1 MICPHCA
8 SEIEPA
14 EGRCPDCNGAIGPDT
29 LFRERETE
37 VSSPDDAADQTQLAS
52 LEDHDETLFAGEG
65 ATVIEAPAIE
75 DSGSQDEEDRPEDGT
90 VLMDE
95 DATQLM
101 GEDATHLMGEEATL
115 LAGGS
120 APTPPEPSRDSG
132 PLEAEQRFGDRY
144 HIIKLLGLGGMGAVY
159 QAWDTELE
167 IVVAIKVIRPEAAA
181 DPKMA
186 AELDQRFK
194 RELLLAREVTHKNV
208 VRIHDLGEMEGI
220 KYITMSFIEGE
231 DLSSI
236 IKREG
241 KLPIPQALQITRDV
255 VSGLVVAHEAGV
267 VHRDMKPANIMIGK
281 ADGNAYI
288 MDFGIARSASEV
300 VKAALPEGDI
310 PLPSKGTQVHGH
322 TMAGAIVG
330 TFEYMAPEQF
340 RGEVADQR
348 ADLYTMGLILYDM
361 LAGRRR
367 SKSARSVVAE
377 VQKRTK
383 KSPPPLREVDPEIPE
398 PLAQVVEHCLEPDPD
413 DRFQTAKELEQAL
426 DLLDDDG
433 TLKPIKRTLT
443 WKLMATAATI
453 VLALLAG
460 TFWFARTRAPEEA
473 PEPMSILVA
482 DLHNETGDQSFN
494 GALEQALSIAME
506 GAGFISAYSRSS
518 AQETAE
524 KIQPGSHLDQRMAQ
538 LISRREGIDVVLAAT
553 LAQKGSG
560 YRVSVEALDAAL
572 ESEDAKPLAKVRA
585 TAKTRDDVLPA
596 VGRLAS
602 DLRKRLGD
610 TTPESARLAASE
622 TVTASSIEALQAYT
636 RAQDLAD
643 ANKNEEALAAY
654 EETIEL
660 DPNFG
665 RAYAGM
671 GVIYTIFKDEE
682 KTKAAYDEALK
693 LVDRM
698 SEREKYRTLGTYYMS
713 VARNYEKAIENYE
726 TLIEL
731 YPADNVG
738 HSNLA
743 LAYLNTGNVQ
753 RALEEGRL
761 ALELYPGQWADSYNY
776 AMYSMYAGDFDT
788 AEAEGSKVVEQVPT
802 FELAFVPV
810 ALSRLA
816 RDDYEGALSVYEQL
830 AATSPYGASLARYG
844 MADLEIYRGRFRK
857 ALEILEE
864 AIALDEESGGSG
876 MLAQNYVAA
885 AQARLLLGETDRAL
899 EAARRAA
906 ELSSHESVLFPAAL
920 VLLEAGSIAEAE
932 SIARD
937 LENRLQT
944 LTSAYARLIEAE
956 VARSR
961 EQYAEAIQKFRDS
974 IELRDTW
981 FARFLLGR
989 LYVDREL
996 YPEAMAELDLAV
1008 ERHGEAADVFFYDT
1022 PTLRYLPEAYYW
1034 LARAQQPIG
1043 VAEARENYEWFL
1055 EHRASADSPNP
1066 LAADA
1071 SQRWSSLGLAETG

>member
-1 MICPHCA
+1 MICPHCS
-8 SEIEPA
+8 SEVEPA
-14 EGRCPDCNGAIGPDT
+14 EGRCPDCNGPIGPDT

-37 VSSPDDAADQTQLAS
+37 VPPG
-52 LEDHDETLFAGEG
+52 DHDETLFAGEG
-65 ATVIEAPAIE
+65 ATVIEPANGE
-75 DSGSQDEEDRPEDGT
+75 TSESQNEEHGPEDGT
-90 VLMDE
+90 VLLD
-95 DATQLM
+95 D
-101 GEDATHLMGEEATL
+101 DATHLMGEDETHL
-115 LAGGS
+115 MGGDAPQSDGES
-120 APTPPEPSRDSG
+120 APAPPRAQQDTG
-132 PLEAEQRFGDRY
+132 PLESGQNFGNRY

-167 IVVAIKVIRPEAAA
+167 IVVAIKVIRPEAAS

-267 VHRDMKPANIMIGK
+267 VHRDMKPANIMIAK
-281 ADGNAYI
+281 ADSNAYI

-300 VKAALPEGDI
+300 VKKALPDGDI
-310 PLPSKGTQVHGH
+310 PTPTTGTPVHGH
-322 TMAGAIVG
+322 TVAGAIVG

-348 ADLYTMGLILYDM
+348 SDLYTMGLILYDM
-361 LAGRRR
+361 LAGKRRA
-367 SKSARSVVAE
+367 KSGHSAVAE

-383 KSPPPLREVDPEIPE
+383 ESPPPLREVDPEIPE
-398 PLAQVVEHCLEPDPD
+398 PLEQLVSHCLETDPNE
-413 DRFQTAKELEQAL
+413 RFQSTAELEAAL
-426 DLLDDDG
+426 DLLDDVG
-433 TLKPIKRTLT
+433 TLKPVKRTLT
-443 WKLMATAATI
+443 GKLMATAATI
-453 VLALLAG
+453 VIALLAG

-482 DLHNETGDQSFN
+482 DFQNETGDQTFN
-494 GALEQALSIAME
+494 GALEQALTIAME
-506 GAGFISAYSRSS
+506 GAGFISAFPRSN
-518 AQETAE
+518 ALETAE
-524 KIQPGSHLDQRMAQ
+524 ELQPGGGLDKLMSQ
-538 LISRREGIDVVLAAT
+538 LISRREGIDVVLAGT
-553 LAQKGSG
+553 LTPKGSG
-560 YRVSVEALDAAL
+560 YRISAEALDAAL
-572 ESEDAKPLAKVRA
+572 ESEGSKPLAKASA
-585 TAKTRDDVLPA
+585 TAKTREDVLPA
-596 VGRLAS
+596 VGRVAS

-622 TVTASSIEALQAYT
+622 TVTASSLEALQAYT

-643 ANKNEEALAAY
+643 ANKNEEALVAY
-654 EETIEL
+654 QETVEL

-682 KTKAAYDEALK
+682 KTKAAYDQALK

-726 TLIEL
+726 KLVEL

-738 HSNLA
+738 HGNLA

-761 ALELYPGQWADSYNY
+761 ALELYPGQWADRYNY
-776 AMYSMYAGDFDT
+776 AMYSMYSGDFDT

-810 ALSRLA
+810 ALSRAA
-816 RDDYEGALSVYEQL
+816 RDDFDGALSGYAQL
-830 AATSPYGASLARYG
+830 EETGPYGASLADFGR
-844 MADLEIYRGRFRK
+844 ADLEMYRGGFRQ
-857 ALEILEE
+857 AAEILEE
-864 AIALDEESGGSG
+864 AIARDEESGNTG
-876 MLAQNYVAA
+876 MLAQSYVAA
-885 AQARLLLGETDRAL
+885 AEAYLVLDEKERAL
-899 EAARRAA
+899 EAARNAIA
-906 ELSSHESVLFPAAL
+906 LSSHESVVFPAAL
-920 VLLEAGSIAEAE
+920 VFLQAGSVEEAEA
-932 SIARD
+932 IARELD
-937 LENRLQT
+937 NRLQT

-956 VARSR
+956 VAVRR
-961 EQYAEAIQKFRDS
+961 EEYAEAIQKFRDS
-974 IELRDTW
+974 IEQRDTW

-996 YPEAMAELDLAV
+996 YPEAMAELDLAL
-1008 ERHGEAADVFFYDT
+1008 ERRGEAADVFFYDT
-1022 PTLRYLPEAYYW
+1022 PSLRYLPEAYYW
-1034 LARAQQPIG
+1034 LARAQEPIG
-1043 VAEARENYEWFL
+1043 IGEARENYEWFL
-1055 EHRASADSPNP
+1055 EHRTNADSPDP

>member
-14 EGRCPDCNGAIGPDT
+14 EGRCPDCSAAIGLDT

-37 VSSPDDAADQTQLAS
+37 IPTPDGSEDKTQFLAS
-52 LEDHDETLFAGEG
+52 EDHEETLFAGEG
-65 ATVIEAPAIE
+65 ATVIEAPTTE
-75 DSGSQDEEDRPEDGT
+75 DSGPQDETDRPEDGT

-101 GEDATHLMGEEATL
+101 GEDATL
-115 LAGGS
+115 LAGK
-120 APTPPEPSRDSG
+120 PPSPSPPRAKQDNG
-132 PLEAEQRFGDRY
+132 PLESGQNFGNRY

-167 IVVAIKVIRPEAAA
+167 IVVAIKVIRPEAAS

-267 VHRDMKPANIMIGK
+267 VHRDMKPANIMIAK
-281 ADGNAYI
+281 ADSNAYI

-300 VKAALPEGDI
+300 VKKALPDGDI
-310 PLPSKGTQVHGH
+310 PTPTTTTPVHGH
-322 TMAGAIVG
+322 TVAGAIVG

-348 ADLYTMGLILYDM
+348 SDLYTMGLILYDM
-361 LAGRRR
+361 LAGKRRA
-367 SKSARSVVAE
+367 KSGHSAVAE

-383 KSPPPLREVDPEIPE
+383 ESPPPLREVDPEIPE
-398 PLAQVVEHCLEPDPD
+398 PLEQLVSHCLETDPNE
-413 DRFQTAKELEQAL
+413 RFQTTKELEQAL

-433 TLKPIKRTLT
+433 TLKPVKRTLT

-453 VLALLAG
+453 VVALLAG

-482 DLHNETGDQSFN
+482 DFQNETGDRAFDS
-494 GALEQALSIAME
+494 ALEQALTIAME

-518 AQETAE
+518 ALETAE
-524 KIQPGSHLDQRMAQ
+524 ELQPGSGLDEEMAQ
-538 LISRREGIDVVLAAT
+538 LISRREGIDVVLAGT
-553 LAQKGSG
+553 VSEKGSG

-572 ESEDAKPLAKVRA
+572 ETEDAKPLAKA
-585 TAKTRDDVLPA
+585 SASAKTREDVLSA
-596 VGRLAS
+596 VGRVAS

-622 TVTASSIEALQAYT
+622 TVTASSLEALQAYT

-654 EETIEL
+654 QETVEL

-713 VARNYEKAIENYE
+713 VARNY
-726 TLIEL
+726 
-731 YPADNVG
+731 
-738 HSNLA
+738 
-743 LAYLNTGNVQ
+743 
-753 RALEEGRL
+753 
-761 ALELYPGQWADSYNY
+761 
-776 AMYSMYAGDFDT
+776 
-788 AEAEGSKVVEQVPT
+788 
-802 FELAFVPV
+802 
-810 ALSRLA
+810 
-816 RDDYEGALSVYEQL
+816 
-830 AATSPYGASLARYG
+830 
-844 MADLEIYRGRFRK
+844 
-857 ALEILEE
+857 
-864 AIALDEESGGSG
+864 
-876 MLAQNYVAA
+876 
-885 AQARLLLGETDRAL
+885 
-899 EAARRAA
+899 
-906 ELSSHESVLFPAAL
+906 
-920 VLLEAGSIAEAE
+920 
-932 SIARD
+932 
-937 LENRLQT
+937 
-944 LTSAYARLIEAE
+944 
-956 VARSR
+956 
-961 EQYAEAIQKFRDS
+961 
-974 IELRDTW
+974 
-981 FARFLLGR
+981 
-989 LYVDREL
+989 
-996 YPEAMAELDLAV
+996 
-1008 ERHGEAADVFFYDT
+1008 
-1022 PTLRYLPEAYYW
+1022 
-1034 LARAQQPIG
+1034 
-1043 VAEARENYEWFL
+1043 
-1055 EHRASADSPNP
+1055 
-1066 LAADA
+1066 
-1071 SQRWSSLGLAETG
+1071 

>member
-1 MICPHCA
+1 
-8 SEIEPA
+8 
-14 EGRCPDCNGAIGPDT
+14 
-29 LFRERETE
+29 
-37 VSSPDDAADQTQLAS
+37 
-52 LEDHDETLFAGEG
+52 
-65 ATVIEAPAIE
+65 
-75 DSGSQDEEDRPEDGT
+75 
-90 VLMDE
+90 MDE

-132 PLEAEQRFGDRY
+132 PLEAGQKFGDRY

-208 VRIHDLGEMEGI
+208 VRIHDLGEMEGM

-236 IKREG
+236 IEREG
-241 KLPIPQALQITRDV
+241 KLPISQALQITRDV

-267 VHRDMKPANIMIGK
+267 VHRDLKPANIMIAK
-281 ADGNAYI
+281 ADSNAYI

-300 VKAALPEGDI
+300 VQETQAKLDI
-310 PLPSKGTQVHGH
+310 PEAATGTQIHGH
-322 TMAGAIVG
+322 TVAGAIVG

-348 ADLYTMGLILYDM
+348 SDLYTMGLILYDM

-367 SKSARSVVAE
+367 SKTAHSAFAE

-383 KSPPPLREVDPEIPE
+383 ESPPPLREVDPEIPE
-398 PLAQVVEHCLEPDPD
+398 PLEQLVSHCLETDPSE
-413 DRFQTAKELEQAL
+413 RFQTTAELEAAL

-433 TLKPIKRTLT
+433 TLKPVKRTLT
-443 WKLMATAATI
+443 WKLMATAAAI
-453 VLALLAG
+453 VIALLAG

-482 DLHNETGDQSFN
+482 DFQYQTGNQSFN
-494 GALEQALSIAME
+494 GALEQALTIAME
-506 GAGFISAYSRSS
+506 GAGFISAYSRPS
-518 AQETAE
+518 AQATAE
-524 KIQPGSHLDQRMAQ
+524 ELLPGAGLDTQMAQ
-538 LISRREGIDVVLAAT
+538 LISRREGIDVVLAGT
-553 LAQKGSG
+553 LSPKGSG
-560 YRVSVEALDAAL
+560 YRISVEALDATA
-572 ESEDAKPLAKVRA
+572 EAEGAKPLAKA
-585 TAKTRDDVLPA
+585 SANARDMDEVLPA

-654 EETIEL
+654 QETIEL
-660 DPNFG
+660 DPSFG

-682 KTKAAYDEALK
+682 NTKAAYDEALK

-761 ALELYPGQWADSYNY
+761 ALELYPGQWADRYNY
-776 AMYSMYAGDFDT
+776 AMYSMYSGDFDT
-788 AEAEGSKVVEQVPT
+788 AETEGARVVEQVPT
-802 FELAFVPV
+802 FELSFLPV
-810 ALSRLA
+810 ALSRAA
-816 RDDYEGALSVYEQL
+816 RDDYEGALAVYNEL
-830 AATSPYGASLARYG
+830 AATSPFGASLASFGR
-844 MADLEIYRGRFRK
+844 ADLEMYRGGFRR
-857 ALEILEE
+857 ALEILQE
-864 AIALDEESGGSG
+864 AIALDEETGNTG

-885 AQARLLLGETDRAL
+885 AEALLVLDNKEQAL
-899 EAARRAA
+899 EAARKAA
-906 ELSSHESVLFPAAL
+906 GLSSHESVLLPAAL
-920 VLLEAGSIAEAE
+920 VLLRAGSVEEAE
-932 SIARD
+932 VIARD
-937 LENRLQT
+937 LDDRLQT

-956 VARSR
+956 VAVSQG
-961 EQYAEAIQKFRDS
+961 EYGTAIEKFRDS
-974 IELRDTW
+974 IERRDTW
-981 FARFLLGR
+981 FARLLLGR

-1008 ERHGEAADVFFYDT
+1008 ERHGEVTDVFFYDT
-1022 PTLRYLPEAYYW
+1022 PSLRYLPEAYYW
-1034 LARAQQPIG
+1034 LARAQEPIG
-1043 VAEARENYEWFL
+1043 VAEAQENYEWFL
-1055 EHRASADSPNP
+1055 NHRIDADSPDP

>member
-8 SEIEPA
+8 SEVEPA
-14 EGRCPDCNGAIGPDT
+14 EGRCPDCSGAIGPDT

-37 VSSPDDAADQTQLAS
+37 IPTTDGSEDKTQFLSS
-52 LEDHDETLFAGEG
+52 EDHDETLLAGEG
-65 ATVIEAPAIE
+65 ATVLDSPTTDEA
-75 DSGSQDEEDRPEDGT
+75 GSQDEGDLSEDTT

-95 DATQLM
+95 DATLI
-101 GEDATHLMGEEATL
+101 
-115 LAGGS
+115 AGDT
-120 APTPPEPSRDSG
+120 APTPPSASEDTG
-132 PLEAEQRFGDRY
+132 PLESGQNFGNRY

-167 IVVAIKVIRPEAAA
+167 IIVAVKVIRPEAAS

-236 IKREG
+236 VKREG

-281 ADGNAYI
+281 EDSNAYI
-288 MDFGIARSASEV
+288 MDFGIARSASDV
-300 VKAALPEGDI
+300 VQQVLPESADI
-310 PLPSKGTQVHGH
+310 PAATTTTPVHGH
-322 TMAGAIVG
+322 TVAGAIVG

-361 LAGRRR
+361 LTGRRR
-367 SKSARSVVAE
+367 SKSARSAVAE
-377 VQKRTK
+377 VQRRTK
-383 KSPPPLREVDPEIPE
+383 ESPPPLREVDPEIPE
-398 PLAQVVEHCLEPDPD
+398 PLEQLVSHCLEPDPD
-413 DRFQTAKELEQAL
+413 DRFQTTGELEAAL
-426 DLLDDDG
+426 DLIDDDG
-433 TLKPIKRTLT
+433 TLKPVKRTLT
-443 WKLMATAATI
+443 WKLMATAAAI
-453 VLALLAG
+453 VIALLAG

-482 DLHNETGDQSFN
+482 DFKNETGDASFD
-494 GALEQALSIAME
+494 GALEQALTISME
-506 GAGFISAYSRSS
+506 GAGFISTYSRPS
-518 AQETAE
+518 ALETAE
-524 KIQPGSHLDQRMAQ
+524 ELLPGSGLDVEMAR
-538 LISRREGIDVVLAAT
+538 LISRREGIDVVLAGT
-553 LAQKGSG
+553 LVPKGSG
-560 YRVSVEALDAAL
+560 YRISAEALDAAL
-572 ESEDAKPLAKVRA
+572 ESEGAKPLAKA
-585 TAKTRDDVLPA
+585 SAKARSREDVLPA

-643 ANKNEEALAAY
+643 ANKNQEALAAY
-654 EETIEL
+654 QETLEL

-665 RAYAGM
+665 RAWAGM

-682 KTKAAYDEALK
+682 KTKAAYDQALK

-698 SEREKYRTLGTYYMS
+698 SEREKYRTLGTYYMG

-726 TLIEL
+726 TLVEL

-738 HSNLA
+738 HGNLA

-753 RALEEGRL
+753 RALEEGRK
-761 ALELYPGQWADSYNY
+761 ALELYPGQWADRYNY
-776 AMYSMYAGDFDT
+776 AMYSMYAGDFET
-788 AEAEGSKVVEQVPT
+788 AEAEGARVVEQVPT

-830 AATSPYGASLARYG
+830 AATSPYGASLASFGR
-844 MADLEIYRGRFRK
+844 ADLEMYRGGFRR

-864 AIALDEESGGSG
+864 AIALDEKAGSTG

-885 AQARLLLGETDRAL
+885 AEAYLVLGENEQAL
-899 EAARRAA
+899 AAARKAA

-920 VLLEAGSIAEAE
+920 VLLRAGSVAEAE
-932 SIARD
+932 AIALD
-937 LENRLQT
+937 LDNRLQT

-956 VARSR
+956 VAMTRG
-961 EQYAEAIQKFRDS
+961 EYATAIEKFRDS
-974 IELRDTW
+974 IERRDTW
-981 FARFLLGR
+981 FGRFLLGR

-1008 ERHGEAADVFFYDT
+1008 ERHGEVTDVFFYDT
-1022 PTLRYLPEAYYW
+1022 PSLRYLPEAYYW

-1043 VAEARENYEWFL
+1043 VAEARENYAWFL
-1055 EHRASADSPNP
+1055 EHRTEADSPDP

-1071 SQRWSSLGLAETG
+1071 SQRWSSLGIAETG

>member
-1 MICPHCA
+1 MICPHC
-8 SEIEPA
+8 SREVEPA
-14 EGRCPDCNGAIGPDT
+14 EGRCPACQGSIGPDT
-29 LFRERETE
+29 LFQERDTE
-37 VSSPDDAADQTQLAS
+37 ISPDIDSDDRTQFMGP
-52 LEDHDETLFAGEG
+52 EDHDETLLAGG
-65 ATVIEAPAIE
+65 
-75 DSGSQDEEDRPEDGT
+75 DGT
-90 VLMDE
+90 VLDTE
-95 DATQLM
+95 
-101 GEDATHLMGEEATL
+101 
-115 LAGGS
+115 S
-120 APTPPEPSRDSG
+120 APPPPKVKQDKG
-132 PLEAEQRFGDRY
+132 PLETVQNFGDRY

-159 QAWDTELE
+159 QAWDSELE
-167 IVVAIKVIRPEAAA
+167 IIVAIKVIRPEAAA
-181 DPKMA
+181 DPAMA

-208 VRIHDLGEMEGI
+208 VRIHDLGEVDGI

-231 DLSSI
+231 DLSTI

-241 KLPIPQALQITRDV
+241 RIPIPQALQITRDV

-267 VHRDMKPANIMIGK
+267 VHRDLKPANIMIAK
-281 ADGNAYI
+281 ADSNAYI

-300 VKAALPEGDI
+300 VKQAIPESVDI
-310 PLPSKGTQVHGH
+310 PGATTGTQVHGH
-322 TMAGAIVG
+322 TVAGDIVG

-340 RGEVADQR
+340 RSEVADQR
-348 ADLYTMGLILYDM
+348 SDLYTMGLILYDM
-361 LAGRRR
+361 LAGKRRA
-367 SKSARSVVAE
+367 KSARSAVAE

-383 KSPPPLREVDPEIPE
+383 ESPRPLREVDPEIPE
-398 PLAQVVEHCLEPDPD
+398 PLDQLVLRCLETDPEN
-413 DRFQTAKELEQAL
+413 RFQTTVELEAAL

-433 TLKPIKRTLT
+433 TLKPVKRTLT
-443 WKLMATAATI
+443 WNLMATAATI
-453 VLALLAG
+453 VLTLLAG

-473 PEPMSILVA
+473 PEPMSIIVA
-482 DLHNETGDQSFN
+482 DFQNETGDQSFN
-494 GALEQALSIAME
+494 GALEQALNIAME
-506 GAGFISAYSRSS
+506 GAGFISAYSRPS

-524 KIQPGSHLDQRMAQ
+524 EIEPGSGLDRLMAQ
-538 LISRREGIDVVLAAT
+538 LISRREGIDVVLAGKVVP
-553 LAQKGSG
+553 KGSG
-560 YRVSVEALDAAL
+560 YRVSAEALDTAL
-572 ESEDAKPLAKVRA
+572 ESEGAKPLAKASA
-585 TAKTRDDVLPA
+585 TAKTREDLLPA
-596 VGRLAS
+596 VGRVAS

-622 TVTASSIEALQAYT
+622 TVTASSLEALQAYT

-654 EETIEL
+654 QETVEL

-682 KTKAAYDEALK
+682 KTKAAYDQALK